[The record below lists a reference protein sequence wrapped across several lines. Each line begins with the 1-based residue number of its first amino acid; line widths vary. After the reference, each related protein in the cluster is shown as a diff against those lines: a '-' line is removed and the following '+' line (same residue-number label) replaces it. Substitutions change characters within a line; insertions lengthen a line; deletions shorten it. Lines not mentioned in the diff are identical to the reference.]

1 MKKESMMNQRMFRIA
16 AGCLLPMALAFGEG
30 EKTISLFSAFDIGR
44 MEKGFDLQSKTK
56 LDGLILNRTLVDV
69 TLAQHLNEQFFLNI
83 GVGGIFWK
91 AYAPGGVEGPDEKVI
106 KFGPGI
112 SGVNMRYSPMEN
124 LYLDFGYFPYKYN
137 ESAKNL
143 GEYLFRTEAYP
154 TIIYTG
160 GWSWMNDVQYHTVGA
175 KLTWITGGGTF
186 KQDLGLFGEY
196 FNSPIYDITPA
207 YIATWK
213 PSGWLTLGGAGS
225 LHRFFT
231 PTRGTKEVLT
241 QSWAYYKDFY
251 FPSIKTQSQF
261 HMGYNDLYG
270 DNFYNTTYAFGA
282 GATAADSMA
291 ARNQFWSVDSTA
303 LKDRGITDPSKIP
316 IRDSITRAG
325 RNGKYESRL
334 KSDIIQDIADQ
345 GSDSATYWGDP
356 ANTSRG
362 IAYDT
367 PQQTSF
373 DLSAVK
379 LLAFFTLDF
388 NSMLGLDA
396 ATMGEFSLYGEVAQ
410 LGLKNYPIFYTS
422 SAQRRPIML
431 GVSIPTHFLQHLS
444 FEVEYLKNPT
454 VESLRSTYDKLELLP
469 DQDFRYMAMDRDD
482 WKWSLHAAL
491 ALPYKLSLFLQVAND
506 HLRLQDKYA
515 RPEFIP
521 ATSTPSDWYWLTRL
535 QCAI

>member
-1 MKKESMMNQRMFRIA
+1 MKQRKFWIA
-16 AGCLLPMALAFGEG
+16 AGLLPMALAFGEG
-30 EKTISLFSAFDIGR
+30 EKKINLFTAFDIGR
-44 MEKGFDLQSKTK
+44 MESGYDLQSKTN
-56 LDGLILNRTLVDV
+56 LDGLVLNRTLVDV
-69 TLAQHLNEQFFLNI
+69 SVSQRLNERFFINV

-112 SGVNMRYSPMEN
+112 SGVNMRYTPMEN

-175 KLTWITGGGTF
+175 KLTWITGDGAF

-213 PSGWLTLGGAGS
+213 PASWLTLGGAGS

-231 PTRGTKEVLT
+231 PTRGTKKALT
-241 QSWAYYKDFY
+241 ESWDYYKDFY
-251 FPSIKTQSQF
+251 FPAIKTQNQF
-261 HMGYNDLYG
+261 HIGIDELYQS
-270 DNFYNTTYAFGA
+270 NFYATNYAFGTQA
-282 GATAADSMA
+282 NAADSIA
-291 ARNQFWSVDSTA
+291 ARNQFWAADSAA
-303 LKDRGITDPSKIP
+303 LQSRGITDPSKIP
-316 IRDSITRAG
+316 IRDTVTRAG

-334 KSDIIQDIADQ
+334 KADIIQDISEQ

-356 ANTSRG
+356 NNTSRG
-362 IAYDT
+362 IAFAG

-373 DLSAVK
+373 DLSCVK

-388 NSMLGLDA
+388 NKLLGLDA
-396 ATMGEFSLYGEVAQ
+396 ATMGEFSVYGEVAQ
-410 LGLKNYPIFYTS
+410 LGLKNYPIFYTDA
-422 SAQRRPIML
+422 AQRRPIML

-444 FEVEYLKNPT
+444 LEVEYLKNPT
-454 VESLRSTYDKLELLP
+454 VESIKSTYDKLELIP
-469 DQDFRYMAMDRDD
+469 DQDFRYRTMDRDD
-482 WKWSLHAAL
+482 WKWSLHGAL
-491 ALPYKLSLFLQVAND
+491 GLAHRLTLFVQVAND